1 MTTTRYFKSG
11 RMLWKFAPG
20 KAPVQRHELDDE
32 WDESVFVSLAE
43 FLADPDDAIETTEE
57 DAEV

>member
-11 RMLWKFAPG
+11 RMFWKFAPE

-32 WDESVFVSLAE
+32 WDSSLFVSLEE
-43 FLADPDDAIETTEE
+43 FLADPDDVIETTEE

>member
-1 MTTTRYFKSG
+1 MTTTRYFRSG

-20 KAPVQRHELDDE
+20 KAPVQRHQFDDE
-32 WDESVFVSLAE
+32 WDSSLFVSLEEFIAE
-43 FLADPDDAIETTEE
+43 PGDAMETTEE